1 MKMLYVFTEEPS
13 AKIVMDSLLPKV
25 LPEGVGFKVFPH
37 QGKQDLEKA
46 LRKTLPHISQ
56 MPGAKILVTRD
67 QDSADCV
74 ALKKELNTI
83 TEGSCKCEYS
93 IRIICKELEAWFL
106 GDLKAV
112 QAAYPRLKPEQHLA
126 KADFKNVD
134 KITNPNKYLLKIIP
148 EYKNR
153 ETLPKLECSE
163 RISPF
168 LDLENNRSESFN
180 HTVTAIRKLI
190 ET

>member
-1 MKMLYVFTEEPS
+1 L
-13 AKIVMDSLLPKV
+13 
-25 LPEGVGFKVFPH
+25 
-37 QGKQDLEKA
+37 
-46 LRKTLPHISQ
+46 
-56 MPGAKILVTRD
+56 
-67 QDSADCV
+67 
-74 ALKKELNTI
+74 
-83 TEGSCKCEYS
+83 
-93 IRIICKELEAWFL
+93 
-106 GDLKAV
+106 
-112 QAAYPRLKPEQHLA
+112 HLA